1 MLICKVAENS
11 NVLEM
16 KMKMMKIFCAL
27 QQNNW
32 LRQPSLQSNTWE
44 NKPSGNHRPYWQT
57 TDVKIYCQK
66 R

>member
-11 NVLEM
+11 NVLGI

-32 LRQPSLQSNTWE
+32 LRQPSLQSNTWV
-44 NKPSGNHRPYWQT
+44 NRPSGNKRPHWQAI
-57 TDVKIYCQK
+57 DVKING
-66 R
+66 